1 MKQSLFILFLAFGWC
16 AAAMAQNRAA
26 TKLAAFYQD
35 FPIEKAYLQ
44 FDKPYYAAGDTI
56 YFKAYVT
63 EGENHKLSDL
73 SGVLHVDLINA
84 KNKIDQSIQLHLD
97 TGIAWGDFALPDSL
111 PQGNYWVR
119 AYTRWMRNEADQDF
133 FEKTIPVGALK
144 PVRVPEATVKQVGQN
159 AHPDIQFLPEGGN
172 LVVDLPAKIAFKA
185 IGPDGLGIAVR
196 GVITDD
202 AGAQVATF
210 ASEHLGMGYFY
221 LKPAEGKNYS
231 AKINYPDGRQQVIK
245 LPKPA
250 PEGISLTVDNDSLPK
265 ATVSI
270 RASGLYFNNNEGK
283 NYSLVI
289 SSGGLITSVTCK
301 LDSPLIKL
309 DILKRKL
316 RTGIATVTL
325 FSPDNEPLCERL
337 FFIQNYD
344 HLSLNLATD
353 KTDYAKR
360 EKVNIKLNALNRKG
374 EGATGHFSVSVID
387 ESKAPDI
394 GPDGGNILT
403 NLLLTS
409 DLKGYVEQPGYYFSD
424 TSASTSKNL
433 DVLLLTQGYRRFEWK
448 QVLDTAKRSP
458 IFTPEDGI
466 TIAGQVTNLFNKP
479 VVNGTIMLLP
489 VKGGS
494 PLSAVTDDKGNY
506 RFSNLIFT
514 DTTHFV
520 LSAVNAKGKN
530 TTKITY
536 FDKSDTPSIKPTELL
551 MSTLPD
557 TALALLLSND
567 KMQQEELEKYGGT
580 NGILL
585 KEVKIQEKEIPAQRS
600 QSYVPEFA
608 ADQVIQ
614 GKDIPYG
621 GSLSVTLMGLLRGIH
636 FIGLTPIAD
645 VNIDGSMEVLIDGV
659 PGNVDDVS
667 TDDVEKIEVL
677 KIPNSFIY
685 GHEGRNGVLVITTKA
700 GTNLAGHMM
709 AIGVLPIAPM
719 GFYKAREF
727 YSPKYNKVGATN
739 GRPDLRS
746 TIYWNPELKTDA
758 GGNAGFEYYNADGKG
773 SYKITLEGIDKDGN
787 IGRQVIRYQV
797 Q

>member
-1 MKQSLFILFLAFGWC
+1 
-16 AAAMAQNRAA
+16 
-26 TKLAAFYQD
+26 
-35 FPIEKAYLQ
+35 
-44 FDKPYYAAGDTI
+44 
-56 YFKAYVT
+56 
-63 EGENHKLSDL
+63 
-73 SGVLHVDLINA
+73 
-84 KNKIDQSIQLHLD
+84 
-97 TGIAWGDFALPDSL
+97 
-111 PQGNYWVR
+111 
-119 AYTRWMRNEADQDF
+119 MRNKADFGF

-144 PVRVPEATVKQVGQN
+144 PVRVPEAAVKQEGQN
-159 AHPDIQFLPEGGN
+159 ARPDVQFFPEGGSF
-172 LVVDLPAKIAFKA
+172 VVDLPAKIAFKA
-185 IGPDGLGIAVR
+185 IGPDGLGMAVK

-210 ASEHLGMGYFY
+210 TSEHLGMGYFY
-221 LKPAEGKNYS
+221 LTPAERKTYS
-231 AKINYPDGRQQVIK
+231 AKVSYPDGRQQMIS

-265 ATVSI
+265 AIVSI
-270 RASGLYFNNNEGK
+270 MANSVFFNNNKGK
-283 NYSLVI
+283 NLSLVI

-301 LDSPLIKL
+301 LDSPVIKL

-316 RTGIATVTL
+316 RTGIATVTI
-325 FSPDNEPLCERL
+325 FSPGNEPLCERL

-344 HLSLNLATD
+344 ALSLNFSTD
-353 KTDYAKR
+353 KADYAQR

-374 EGATGHFSVSVID
+374 GGATGHFSVSVVD

-394 GPDGGNILT
+394 GPDAGNILSD
-403 NLLLTS
+403 LLLTS

-424 TSASTSKNL
+424 TSASASKNL
-433 DVLLLTQGYRRFEWK
+433 DLLLLTQGYRRFEWK
-448 QVLDTAKRSP
+448 QVLDTAKRFP
-458 IFTPEDGI
+458 ALTPEHGI

-479 VVNGTIMLLP
+479 AVNGTITLLP

-494 PLSAVTDDKGNY
+494 LLSAVTDDKGNY
-506 RFSNLIFT
+506 QFANLIFT

-530 TTKITY
+530 STKITY
-536 FDKSDTPSIKPTELL
+536 FDKPDRPSIKLIERV

-557 TALALLLSND
+557 TAMGLLLNND
-567 KMQQEELEKYGGT
+567 KMQQEELKKYGST
-580 NGILL
+580 SGILL
-585 KEVKIQEKEIPAQRS
+585 KEVKIHEKNIPSQRS

-621 GSLSVTLMGLLRGIH
+621 GSLSVRLMGLIRGVH
-636 FIGLTPIAD
+636 FVGGVPILD
-645 VNIDGSMEVLIDGV
+645 VNMDGPMEVLIDGV
-659 PGNVDDVS
+659 PGNVDDVG
-667 TDDVEKIEVL
+667 TDVVEKVEVL
-677 KIPNSFIY
+677 KIPNAFIY
-685 GHEGRNGVLVITTKA
+685 GQEGRNGVLVITTNG
-700 GTNLAGHMM
+700 GTRLAEHMV

-727 YSPKYNKVGATN
+727 YSPKYDKVSAKN

-746 TIYWNPELKTDA
+746 TIYWNPELKTDTD
-758 GGNAGFEYYNADGKG
+758 GNAAFAYYNADGKG

-787 IGRQVIRYQV
+787 IGRQVIRYEV